1 MLFWLQSGETFQKL
15 EDVTRAVQEELINS
29 CKCDITSD
37 NIDKA
42 SFRCFDPSSLYV
54 TYRAR
59 LKDIE
64 IGSDTLIS
72 YIEDWVSK
80 GLSISVQ
87 GVLLK
92 IDSKC
97 AVSLN
102 TIDDGECE
110 KISTPSS
117 SQSSA
122 GNTAAIVGGSV
133 AVTVVLI
140 IAVLVFAVTVLVL
153 MWKSRQGKLSFNKE

>member
-1 MLFWLQSGETFQKL
+1 M
-15 EDVTRAVQEELINS
+15 
-29 CKCDITSD
+29 
-37 NIDKA
+37 
-42 SFRCFDPSSLYV
+42 

-59 LKDIE
+59 LRGTE

-72 YIEDWVSK
+72 YIEDWVSE

-87 GVLLK
+87 GVLLR

-97 AVSLN
+97 PVSLD

-110 KISTPSS
+110 ETSTSSS

-133 AVTVVLI
+133 AVVLI
-140 IAVLVFAVTVLVL
+140 IAVLVFAMTVLVL
-153 MWKSRQGKLSFNKE
+153 MWKSRRGKLSINEE